1 MIEGEGGEE
10 FLASLTDWIAKR
22 TEGFLEESEDV
33 RRGCIAMEKKILGYK
48 AAVGEADGF
57 DSAVVAGE
65 Q

>member
-1 MIEGEGGEE
+1 M
-10 FLASLTDWIAKR
+10 TDWIAKR